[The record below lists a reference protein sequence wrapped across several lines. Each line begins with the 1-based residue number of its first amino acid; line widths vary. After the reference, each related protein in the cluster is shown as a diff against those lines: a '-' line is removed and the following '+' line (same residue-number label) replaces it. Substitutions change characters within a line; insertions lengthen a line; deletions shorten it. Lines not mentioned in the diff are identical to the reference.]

1 MANVELVVFDVA
13 GTIIE
18 DRGEVRTALGN
29 ALGKNGIP
37 FEQDELKAWT
47 GASKREVIRHFV
59 ARENRR
65 KSSSADVVELTYKLF
80 RSELENLYRHSINP
94 IPGAAT
100 TFAWCRERGI
110 QLATTTGFYAEIC
123 GLILDL
129 TGWRKYFAANVS
141 SSDVRRGR
149 PAPFMIFRAMETAG
163 IEDVRRVV
171 NVGDTP
177 LDLRAGTNA
186 GVRGVIG
193 VLTGSHGAD
202 LLKREP
208 HTHLLPSV
216 AELPTLIEQAF

>member
-37 FEQDELKAWT
+37 FEQDELKAWM

-193 VLTGSHGAD
+193 VLTGSDGAD